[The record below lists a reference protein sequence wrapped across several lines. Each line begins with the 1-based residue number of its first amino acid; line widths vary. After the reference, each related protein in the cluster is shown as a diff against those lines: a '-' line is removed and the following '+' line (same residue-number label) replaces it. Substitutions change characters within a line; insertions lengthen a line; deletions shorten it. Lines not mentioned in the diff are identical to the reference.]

1 MKTFVAVAGGAN
13 IDIGGMSYAPFL
25 SHESNPGRVTMT
37 PGGVARNIAH
47 NLALLDIPVKL
58 FTAVGDDMQGNLIL
72 QSARKLQM
80 DEEIVVMRDKTT
92 SSYLYVAGPDGDMTG
107 AVSDMD
113 ICDEMTPAF
122 FEARLSLINEASL
135 LVADAN
141 LPEESLVFL
150 AEHIRVPLFI
160 DPVSVIKSVR
170 LSRVLS
176 RIHTLKPNRAEAER
190 LSGMSV
196 TNRDAAEA
204 AAEKLL
210 AAGVR
215 RVFITLGAGGVL
227 AADGTECLFSEPLPG
242 NAKGFT
248 GAGDAFMAGLVCAY
262 LQGVSLRETV
272 NTALA
277 ATSVATESAE
287 TINARLSRSALEE
300 KLRMNAL

>member
-1 MKTFVAVAGGAN
+1 MKSFVAVAGGAN
-13 IDIGGMSYAPFL
+13 IDIGGVSYAPFL

-141 LPEESLVFL
+141 LPEDSLVFL

-160 DPVSVIKSVR
+160 DPVSVIKSAR
-170 LSRVLS
+170 LSRIPG

-190 LSGMSV
+190 LSGMPV
-196 TNRDAAEA
+196 TNRDEALA
-204 AAEKLL
+204 AAKKLL
-210 AAGVR
+210 ETGIR
-215 RVFITLGAGGVL
+215 RVFITLGGGGIL
-227 AADGTECLFSEPLPG
+227 AADEKERLFSEPLPG
-242 NAKGFT
+242 NVKGLT
-248 GAGDAFMAGLVCAY
+248 GAGDAFMAGLVFAY
-262 LQGVSLRETV
+262 LQGISLQETV

-277 ATSVATESAE
+277 AAAVATESAE
-287 TINARLSRSALEE
+287 TINAHLSRNALKE
-300 KLRMNAL
+300 KLRTNAL